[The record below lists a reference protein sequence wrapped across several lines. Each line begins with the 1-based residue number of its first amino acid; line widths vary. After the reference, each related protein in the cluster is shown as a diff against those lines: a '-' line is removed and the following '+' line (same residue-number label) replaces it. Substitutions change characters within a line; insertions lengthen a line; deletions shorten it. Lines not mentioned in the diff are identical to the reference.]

1 MRRRG
6 WLILGTACLV
16 GSLVTRPRRQAR
28 AAAAAS
34 AYAFSFTAIDGTPL
48 PLEGFRGRPIL
59 VVNTASLCG
68 FTDQYAGLQA
78 LWERYRER
86 GLVVLGVPSGDF
98 NQEYGSNEKIKQFCE
113 TNFAIDFP
121 LTAKVHVRGASAHPL
136 FRWMVDRLGP
146 EAEPRWNFH
155 KVLIDADG
163 QPVRAFPTRVAP
175 EDPQVTSAIEAVL
188 APLG

>member
-6 WLILGTACLV
+6 WLVLGGACLV
-16 GSLVTRPRRQAR
+16 GSLVARRPRAAQA
-28 AAAAAS
+28 AQASS
-34 AYAFSFTAIDGTPL
+34 AYVFSFTAIDGTPL
-48 PLEGFRGRPIL
+48 PLEGFRGRPLL

-113 TNFAIDFP
+113 TTFAIDFP
-121 LTAKVHVRGASAHPL
+121 LTAKVHVRGAAAHPL
-136 FRWMVDRLGP
+136 FRWMVERLGP

-155 KVLIDADG
+155 KVLIDGAG

-175 EDPQVTSAIEAVL
+175 EDPRVTAAIESVL